1 MRSVKWWKALNPS
14 DKELLEGEK
23 KTLRLRIAL
32 TLQLE
37 ELKNQLERLEQKV
50 TEQERTDG

>member
-1 MRSVKWWKALNPS
+1 VKWWKALNPS